1 MLVKLCNSLLHNLKL
16 LKHEV
21 TRLSTQRIVDSLA
34 TLYANH
40 AVVFWHDADGEFST
54 AVDGLSLP
62 DVQLVRIDSM
72 PALKVKLSIERA
84 PSQKWLLY
92 SNKPEPE
99 LAQDWLLDIR
109 LRSKTFSADAASIL
123 LEDLGLSS
131 QALRAHLKSRAKFL
145 RSKERVEKLK
155 RLVVPA
161 DTANDL
167 DRKMLSVLAR
177 ADQPELSAILLRL
190 FSALIVSGDAD
201 LNAVSKQW
209 QDIQSNELAPAFW
222 AKVEKEF
229 GYTVAEP
236 TLRDLLFHLLATDF
250 ARALTANCP
259 GQLTHFVLSNKTL
272 AGNAAVFVARW
283 RSDMAHFASYNVL
296 SNAVGTELDIEGML
310 GTLSGDALSEVMT
323 FVVVERR
330 IIKHLKDM
338 IIAASGAEAN
348 AVRTLIARRRDGHW
362 ANRMLA
368 QGNDTSRALA
378 ASYDALEAAH
388 SFFELKSAHE
398 VGFSFVDAAQG
409 LLAYKTEIFR
419 FDQLYRQFNF
429 AAAAVEPMGWA
440 VLHELSE
447 RIEST
452 YSGWFMPQLTSAW
465 SKVIEGDSGLLKSWR
480 VDGWVNQPDFYSK
493 RVKPVLDG
501 GAKRVFVVISDA
513 FRFEAA
519 EELVRI
525 INGRSRFKASLS
537 AMLGVLPSY
546 TALGMASLLP
556 HKKLAYKINTN
567 LDLSAD
573 GAVVSTVEQRS
584 THLEKYGG
592 VAIKGED
599 LLALG
604 KDKGREFVRDRQV
617 VYIYHDRIDMIG
629 DKQAS
634 ETKTFE
640 AVNDALTELGQLATF
655 IINSLNGSVV
665 LMTAD
670 HGFMYQESALDEVN
684 KSPLEAK
691 PDGTLRAKKRLL
703 IGQGIGV
710 SPKAWCGNTA
720 VTAGTDAGEGS
731 VDFWLPKGAARFHF
745 AGGARFVH
753 GSAMPQEIVIPV
765 ITLRVSESD
774 KAKTRIVEFSILGA
788 SNKVVTNKQRF
799 EFIQT
804 EAISERVLPRTV
816 QVSIRDG
823 ETLISDERSLTFDS
837 DSEWMDKRK
846 RTVILTVRSGS
857 YDRNKDYYLIAR
869 DAQTKVEVLRFPL
882 RVDLAF
888 ANDF

>member
-1 MLVKLCNSLLHNLKL
+1 M
-16 LKHEV
+16 
-21 TRLSTQRIVDSLA
+21 STQRIIDSLSS
-34 TLYANH
+34 LYANH
-40 AVVFWHDADGEFST
+40 AVVFWHDPDEEFISSIDNL
-54 AVDGLSLP
+54 ALP
-62 DVQLVRIDSM
+62 EVQLVRIDSM
-72 PALKVKLSIERA
+72 PALQVKLNIERA
-84 PSQKWLLY
+84 PRQKWLLY
-92 SNKPEPE
+92 SNKSEPE
-99 LAQDWLLDIR
+99 FANDWLLDIR

-131 QALRAHLKSRAKFL
+131 QTLRAHLKLRAKFL
-145 RSKERVEKLK
+145 GSKERFGKLK
-155 RLVVPA
+155 RLVA
-161 DTANDL
+161 STDTADDL
-167 DRKMLSVLAR
+167 DRKMLAVLAR
-177 ADQPELSAILLRL
+177 ADQPDLSAMLLRL
-190 FSALIVSGDAD
+190 FSLLVVGGDVD
-201 LNAVSKQW
+201 LDSISKQW
-209 QDIQSNELAPAFW
+209 QDIQSNELEPAFW

-229 GYTVAEP
+229 GYAAAEP

-250 ARALTANCP
+250 ARALSGNCP
-259 GQLTHFVLSNKTL
+259 GQLTHFVLPNKIQ
-272 AGNAAVFVARW
+272 AGNAAVFIGRW
-283 RSDMAHFASYNVL
+283 RSDTAHFASYNAL
-296 SNAVGTELDIEGML
+296 SYAVAKELDIAGML
-310 GTLSGDALSEVMT
+310 GNLSGDALSEVMT
-323 FVVVERR
+323 FAAVEQR
-330 IIKHLKDM
+330 IIKYLKDR
-338 IIAASGAEAN
+338 IIAASGAESI
-348 AVRTLIARRRDGHW
+348 AVRALIARRRDGHW
-362 ANRMLA
+362 ANRLLA
-368 QGNDTSRALA
+368 QGSDTNRALA
-378 ASYDALEAAH
+378 ASYDALEAAYN
-388 SFFELKSAHE
+388 FFELKSAHE
-398 VGFSFVDAAQG
+398 AGFSFADAAEG
-409 LLAYKTEIFR
+409 LAAYQTEIFR
-419 FDQLYRQFNF
+419 FDQLYRQFNY

-440 VLHELSE
+440 VLHELSD

-465 SKVIEGDSGLLKSWR
+465 SKVVEGDSGLLKTWR
-480 VDGWVNQPDFYSK
+480 VDGWVNQPDFYAK
-493 RVKPVLDG
+493 HVKPVLDG

-556 HKKLAYKINTN
+556 HAKLAYKINTN

-655 IINSLNGSVV
+655 IINSLNGTVV
-665 LMTAD
+665 LITAD
-670 HGFMYQESALDEVN
+670 HGFMYQESALDEVD
-684 KSPLEAK
+684 KSPLDEK
-691 PDGTLRAKKRLL
+691 PAGMLRAKKRFL
-703 IGQGIGV
+703 IGQGIGTNT
-710 SPKAWCGNTA
+710 KAWCGNTA
-720 VTAGTDAGEGS
+720 VTAGTDAGEWS
-731 VDFWLPKGAARFHF
+731 MDFWLPKGAARFHF

-753 GSAMPQEIVIPV
+753 GSAMPQEVVIPV
-765 ITLRVSESD
+765 ITLRESESD

-799 EFIQT
+799 EFIQN
-804 EAISERVLPRTV
+804 EVISERVLPRTV
-816 QVSIRDG
+816 QISIRDG
-823 ETLISDERSLTFDS
+823 ETLISDEQSLTFDS
-837 DSEWMDKRK
+837 DSESMEKRK
-846 RTVILTVRSGS
+846 RIVMLTVRSGS

-869 DAQTKVEVLRFPL
+869 DAKTKVEVLRSPL

>member
-1 MLVKLCNSLLHNLKL
+1 M
-16 LKHEV
+16 
-21 TRLSTQRIVDSLA
+21 STQRIVDSLSA
-34 TLYANH
+34 LYVNH
-40 AVVFWHDADGEFST
+40 TVVFWHDAEAEFAS
-54 AVDGLSLP
+54 AVENLLLP
-62 DVQLVRIDSM
+62 EVQIVRIDSM
-72 PALKVKLSIERA
+72 PALQVKLNIERA
-84 PSQKWLLY
+84 PRQKWLLY
-92 SNKPEPE
+92 SNKLEPE

-109 LRSKTFSADAASIL
+109 LRSKTFSADAASIQ
-123 LEDLGLSS
+123 LEDLGLITKT
-131 QALRAHLKSRAKFL
+131 LRVHLKLRAKFL

-155 RLVVPA
+155 RWVVPT
-161 DTANDL
+161 DTADDL
-167 DRKMLSVLAR
+167 DRKMLAVLAR
-177 ADQPELSAILLRL
+177 ADQPDLSAMLLRL
-190 FSALIVSGDAD
+190 FSALVVGGEAD
-201 LNAVSKQW
+201 LDAASKQW
-209 QDIQSNELAPAFW
+209 QDIQSNELELAFW

-229 GYTVAEP
+229 GYAVTEP

-250 ARALTANCP
+250 ARALSGTCP
-259 GQLTHFVLSNKTL
+259 GQLTHFVLSNKTQ
-272 AGNAAVFVARW
+272 AGNAAVFVGRW
-283 RSDMAHFASYNVL
+283 RSDMAHFASYNAL
-296 SNAVGTELDIEGML
+296 SYAVAKELDIAGML
-310 GTLSGDALSEVMT
+310 GTLSGDALSDVMT
-323 FVVVERR
+323 FAVVEQR
-330 IIKHLKDM
+330 IIKYLKDR
-338 IIAASGAEAN
+338 IIAASGAESN
-348 AVRTLIARRRDGHW
+348 AVRALIARRRDGHW
-362 ANRMLA
+362 ANRLLA
-368 QGNDTSRALA
+368 QGSDTSRALA
-378 ASYDALEAAH
+378 ASYDALEAAY
-388 SFFELKSAHE
+388 SFFELKAAHE
-398 VGFSFVDAAQG
+398 AGFSFADAAEG
-409 LLAYKTEIFR
+409 LAAYQSEIFR
-419 FDQLYRQFNF
+419 FDQLYRQFNY

-440 VLHELSE
+440 VLHELSA

-452 YSGWFMPQLTSAW
+452 YSGWFIPQLTSAW
-465 SKVIEGDSGLLKSWR
+465 SKVVEGDSGLLKTWR
-480 VDGWVNQPDFYSK
+480 VDGLVSQPDFYAK
-493 RVKPVLDG
+493 HVKPVLEG

-556 HKKLAYKINTN
+556 HTRLAYKLNTN

-573 GAVVSTVEQRS
+573 GAVISTVEQRS
-584 THLEKYGG
+584 THLEQYGG
-592 VAIKGED
+592 VAIKAED

-640 AVNDALTELGQLATF
+640 AVSDALTELGQLATF
-655 IINSLNGSVV
+655 IINSLNGTVV

-670 HGFMYQESALDEVN
+670 HGFMYQESALDEVD
-684 KSPLEAK
+684 KSPLDEK
-691 PDGTLRAKKRLL
+691 PAGMLRAKKRFL
-703 IGQGIGV
+703 IGQGIGTNT
-710 SPKAWCGNTA
+710 KAWCGNTA

-731 VDFWLPKGAARFHF
+731 MEFWLPKGAARFHF

-765 ITLRVSESD
+765 ITLRENESD

-816 QVSIRDG
+816 QISIRDG
-823 ETLISDERSLTFDS
+823 DTLISDEHSLTFDS
-837 DSEWMDKRK
+837 DSESMDKRK
-846 RTVILTVRSGS
+846 RTVMLTVRSGS
-857 YDRNKDYYLIAR
+857 YDRNKDYFLIAR
-869 DAQTKVEVLRFPL
+869 DAQTKVEVLRSPL

>member
-1 MLVKLCNSLLHNLKL
+1 MSN
-16 LKHEV
+16 
-21 TRLSTQRIVDSLA
+21 QRIVDSLSA
-34 TLYANH
+34 LYANH
-40 AVVFWHDADGEFST
+40 SVVFWHDADGEFSA
-54 AVDGLSLP
+54 AVDSLALP
-62 DVQLVRIDSM
+62 DVKLVHIDAM
-72 PALKVKLSIERA
+72 PALQVKLSIEHTPR
-84 PSQKWLLY
+84 QKWLLY
-92 SNKPEPE
+92 SNKAEPE
-99 LAQDWLLDIR
+99 LAHDWLLDIR

-131 QALRAHLKSRAKFL
+131 QTLREHLKLRAKFL

-155 RLVVPA
+155 RLVVPT

-167 DRKMLSVLAR
+167 DRKMLAVLAR
-177 ADQPELSAILLRL
+177 ADQPDLPSMLLRL
-190 FSALIVSGDAD
+190 FSALVINGEAD
-201 LNAVSKQW
+201 LDTISRQW
-209 QDIQSNELAPAFW
+209 QEIQGNELEPAFW
-222 AKVEKEF
+222 AKVANEF
-229 GYTVAEP
+229 GYAAAEP

-250 ARALTANCP
+250 ARSLSGSCP
-259 GQLTHFVLSNKTL
+259 GQLTHFVLPNNTL
-272 AGNAAVFVARW
+272 AGNAAVFVGRW
-283 RSDMAHFASYNVL
+283 RSDMAHYASYNAL
-296 SNAVGTELDIEGML
+296 SNAVGMELDITGML
-310 GTLSGDALSEVMT
+310 ATLSGDALSEVMT
-323 FVVVERR
+323 FVVVEQR
-330 IIKHLKDM
+330 IIKYLKDR

-348 AVRTLIARRRDGHW
+348 ALRTLIARRRDGHW

-388 SFFELKSAHE
+388 SFFELKSVHE
-398 VGFSFVDAAQG
+398 AGFSFVDAAQG
-409 LLAYKTEIFR
+409 LAAYQAEIFR

-465 SKVIEGDSGLLKSWR
+465 SKVIEGDAGLLKTWR
-480 VDGWVNQPDFYSK
+480 VEGWMNQQDFYAK
-493 RVKPVLDG
+493 HVKPVLDSG
-501 GAKRVFVVISDA
+501 VKRVYIVISDA
-513 FRFEAA
+513 FRYEAA

-525 INGRSRFKASLS
+525 INSRNRFKASLS

-556 HKKLAYKINTN
+556 HTKLAYKLNTN

-584 THLEKYGG
+584 THLEQYGG
-592 VAIKGED
+592 VAIKAED
-599 LLALG
+599 LLAMG
-604 KDKGREFVRDRQV
+604 RDKGTEFVRERQV

-640 AVNDALTELGQLATF
+640 AVNDALTELGQLANF
-655 IINSLNGSVV
+655 ILNSLKGSTV
-665 LMTAD
+665 LLTAD
-670 HGFMYQESALDEVN
+670 HGFMYQESALDGVDKATLDE
-684 KSPLEAK
+684 K
-691 PDGTLRAKKRLL
+691 PAGTLRAKKRLL

-710 SPKAWCGNTA
+710 NPKAWCGNTA
-720 VTAGTDAGEGS
+720 MTAGTDVGDGS
-731 VDFWLPKGAARFHF
+731 MDFWLPKGAARFHF

-753 GSAMPQEIVIPV
+753 GSAMPQEVVIPV

-774 KAKTRIVEFSILGA
+774 KARTRIVDFSILGA

-804 EAISERVLPRTV
+804 EPISERVLPRTV
-816 QVSIRDG
+816 QISIRDG
-823 ETLISDERSLTFDS
+823 ETLISDEQSLTFDS
-837 DSEWMDKRK
+837 DSELMDKRK
-846 RTVILTVRSGS
+846 RTVMLTVRSGS

-869 DAQTKVEVLRFPL
+869 DAQTKVEVLRSPL

>member
-1 MLVKLCNSLLHNLKL
+1 
-16 LKHEV
+16 
-21 TRLSTQRIVDSLA
+21 LSTQRIVDSLS

-40 AVVFWHDADGEFST
+40 AVVFWHDANAEFSSV
-54 AVDGLSLP
+54 VDGLPLP
-62 DVQLVRIDSM
+62 DVHVVRIDTL
-72 PALKVKLSIERA
+72 PALKVKLEIERA
-84 PSQKWLLY
+84 SRQKWLLY

-131 QALRAHLKSRAKFL
+131 QTLRAHLKLRAKFL

-155 RLVVPA
+155 RLVVPT
-161 DTANDL
+161 DTADDL
-167 DRKMLSVLAR
+167 DRKMLAVLAR
-177 ADQPELSAILLRL
+177 ADQPDLASMLLRL
-190 FSALIVSGDAD
+190 FSALVVSGDAD
-201 LNAVSKQW
+201 LDAVSKQW
-209 QDIQSNELAPAFW
+209 QEIQGNELEPAFW
-222 AKVEKEF
+222 AKVEHEF
-229 GYTVAEP
+229 GYAVAEP
-236 TLRDLLFHLLATDF
+236 TLRDLLFYLLATDF
-250 ARALTANCP
+250 ARALSGNCP
-259 GQLTHFVLSNKTL
+259 GQLTHFVLSNKTQ
-272 AGNAAVFVARW
+272 AGNAAVFIGRW
-283 RSDMAHFASYNVL
+283 RSDMAHFASYNAL
-296 SNAVGTELDIEGML
+296 SHAVAKELDIAGML
-310 GTLSGDALSEVMT
+310 GALSGDALSEVMT
-323 FVVVERR
+323 FAAVEQR
-330 IIKHLKDM
+330 IIKYLKDR
-338 IIAASGAEAN
+338 IIAASGAESN
-348 AVRTLIARRRDGHW
+348 TVRSLIARRRDGHW
-362 ANRMLA
+362 ANRLLA
-368 QGNDTSRALA
+368 QGSDTSRALA
-378 ASYDALEAAH
+378 ASYDALEAAY

-398 VGFSFVDAAQG
+398 AGFSFADAAEG
-409 LLAYKTEIFR
+409 LAAYQAEIFR

-447 RIEST
+447 RIESA
-452 YSGWFMPQLTSAW
+452 YSGWFIPQLTSAW

-480 VDGWVNQPDFYSK
+480 VSGWGNQPDFYAK
-493 RVKPVLDG
+493 HVKPVLEG

-556 HKKLAYKINTN
+556 HTKLAYKLNAN

-573 GAVVSTVEQRS
+573 GVVVSTVEQRS
-584 THLEKYGG
+584 AHLEAFGG
-592 VAIKGED
+592 VAIKAED

-640 AVNDALTELGQLATF
+640 AVNDALTDLGQLANF

-670 HGFMYQESALDEVN
+670 HGFMYQESALDEVD
-684 KSPLEAK
+684 KSPLAEK
-691 PDGTLRAKKRLL
+691 PDGMLRAKKRFL
-703 IGQGIGV
+703 IGQGIGIN
-710 SPKAWCGNTA
+710 SKAWCGNTSI
-720 VTAGTDAGEGS
+720 TAGTDAGEGS
-731 VDFWLPKGAARFHF
+731 MDFWLPKGAARFHF

-765 ITLRVSESD
+765 ITLRESESD

-788 SNKVVTNKQRF
+788 SNKVVTNRQRF

-816 QVSIRDG
+816 QISIRDG
-823 ETLISDERSLTFDS
+823 ETLISDEQSLTFDS
-837 DSEWMDKRK
+837 DSELMDKRK
-846 RTVILTVRSGS
+846 RTVMLTVRSGS

-869 DAQTKVEVLRFPL
+869 DAQTKVEVLRSPL